1 MCGEIIFFLVSGN
14 VYKCVCENEICNFTL
29 MCQQIERMGG
39 RDTVASLIET
49 VSVCVRFFLIYS
61 LLEKQLALFPS

>member
-1 MCGEIIFFLVSGN
+1 MCGEIIFFFLVSGN

-49 VSVCVRFFLIYS
+49 VSLCVCVCEIFF
-61 LLEKQLALFPS
+61 